1 MLITAELLSYARAV
15 CTSDDIF
22 DGYYDMP
29 EATLTDNGLVG
40 KLMQVFNMVE
50 TGISLMKFLNTYG
63 DVPGT
68 AYALSGS
75 SWINAKI
82 FG

>member
-1 MLITAELLSYARAV
+1 MQELYVPQMIYLMATMTYLKQLLLIMALLESL
-15 CTSDDIF
+15 CKF
-22 DGYYDMP
+22 
-29 EATLTDNGLVG
+29 
-40 KLMQVFNMVE
+40 E